1 MCLVLS
7 DASVFFYR
15 LAVDNLA
22 IVGEFETFWESAV
35 SNGVS
40 ADVVGEVDEICSLC
54 TYATAYGYGIINQLV
69 AVVRFLKA

>member
-1 MCLVLS
+1 LIYAEVELTFDYLS
-7 DASVFFYR
+7 V
-15 LAVDNLA
+15 
-22 IVGEFETFWESAV
+22 IGKFETFGETAV
-35 SNGVS
+35 GNLVS